1 MLPQCFGKRTA
12 ADSRP
17 ECTDVFYID
26 VSGLIR
32 GWDRAVRALADR
44 VTRSA
49 EVAAK
54 EGAEFAK
61 TFGTFKDRTGQTRR
75 MTRGVPIIRSRWV
88 GSAWLESRV
97 PHASI
102 LDGGSRPHEIR
113 PRPPNTVLRFIGRD
127 GSTVFARKVNHPG
140 TKPYGYMGAGA
151 LKAERVLER
160 EARIGAKEAEA
171 AFHSG

>member
-1 MLPQCFGKRTA
+1 MF
-12 ADSRP
+12 S
-17 ECTDVFYID
+17 ID
-26 VSGLIR
+26 VSGLLKR
-32 GWDRAVRALADR
+32 WNRAVDALAAR
-44 VTRSA
+44 ITRSA

-54 EGAEFAK
+54 EGAEHAK
-61 TFGTFKDRTGQTRR
+61 AFGTFKDRTGLTRR
-75 MTRGVPIIRSRWV
+75 MTRGVSIIRSRWV

-102 LDGGSRPHEIR
+102 LDGGSKPHEIR
-113 PRPPNTVLRFIGRD
+113 PRSPNTVLRFIGRD
-127 GSTVFARKVNHPG
+127 GNTVFARKVNHPG

-171 AFHSG
+171 AFHRD

>member
-1 MLPQCFGKRTA
+1 MF
-12 ADSRP
+12 S
-17 ECTDVFYID
+17 ID
-26 VSGLIR
+26 PSGLLR
-32 GWDRAVRALADR
+32 RWERAVHVLADR

-61 TFGTFKDRTGQTRR
+61 AFGTFKDRTGLTRR
-75 MTRGVPIIRSRWV
+75 MTRGVPIIRGRWV

-102 LDGGSRPHEIR
+102 LDGGSRPHVIL
-113 PRPPNTVLRFIGRD
+113 PRSPNTVLRFIGRD
-127 GSTVFARKVNHPG
+127 GNTVFARKVNHPG
-140 TKPYGYMGAGA
+140 TKPYGYMGAGL

-160 EARIGAKEAEA
+160 EARSAAKDAEM
-171 AFHSG
+171 AFHEG